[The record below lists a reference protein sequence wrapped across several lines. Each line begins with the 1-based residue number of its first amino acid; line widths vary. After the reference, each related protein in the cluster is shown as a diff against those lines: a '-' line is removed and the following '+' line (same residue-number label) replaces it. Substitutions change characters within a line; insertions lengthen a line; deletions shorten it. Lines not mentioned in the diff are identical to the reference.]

1 MPAVSQMQNEN
12 YRHEGKIMRWLL
24 DTWYSPPTLLQKHL
38 LYPMYGLA
46 GAIYRRALLLDQK
59 RSSAASKSLPRPVIS
74 VGNLVVGGTGKTPMT
89 LWTAKYLQNMGLRV
103 VVLSRGYKG
112 KSSRPARV
120 GSVQGIHG
128 ATSIHGDE
136 PVLMAEKGCRIWTGR
151 DRYEAGIQALKEGPV
166 DIFLLDDGFQH
177 RKLERNLDIVLLNA
191 DSPWGNGLLLPFG
204 PMREP
209 MEHLQRADALVLTG
223 FTASQGQQAL
233 AGFLRK
239 TFAPKP
245 LFTCRHR
252 LTGFRVGL
260 HGEEI
265 PLHELQ
271 TAPVTVFSGLANPRG
286 FLHSLERVGIHPVKQ
301 CAFPDHYAYGMDD
314 LNRLWESALK
324 AHAHHIVTT
333 EKDAVRL
340 PGSFLS
346 RVVTIQMELDFGE
359 CTEAFREFLKLE
371 SRKWEVEEM

>member
-1 MPAVSQMQNEN
+1 MPAVSRQMQNEN
-12 YRHEGKIMRWLL
+12 YRHEGKITRRLL
-24 DTWYSPPTLLQKHL
+24 DTWYSPPSLVRQHL
-38 LYPMYGLA
+38 LYPLFRLA

-59 RSSAASKSLPRPVIS
+59 RSSAASKSLPVPVIS

-89 LWTAKYLQNMGLRV
+89 LWLAKYLENMGLRV
-103 VVLSRGYKG
+103 VILSRGYKG
-112 KSSRPARV
+112 KSSEPTRVEGV
-120 GSVQGIHG
+120 GSRHEG
-128 ATSIHGDE
+128 ASIHGDE
-136 PVLMAEKGCRIWTGR
+136 PVLMAEKGYKVQVGR
-151 DRYEAGIQALKEGPV
+151 NRWEAARQAIEESPV
-166 DIFLLDDGFQH
+166 DVFLLDDGFQH

-223 FTASQGQQAL
+223 FTASQEQHAL

-245 LFTCRHR
+245 LFTCCHR
-252 LTGFRVGL
+252 LTGFRMGL

-271 TAPVTVFSGLANPRG
+271 NTPVTVFSGLANPRG
-286 FLHSLERVGIHPVKQ
+286 FLHSLERVGIHPVKH
-301 CAFPDHYAYGMDD
+301 CAFPDHHAYGMGD
-314 LNRLWESALK
+314 LNRLWENAQK
-324 AHAHHIVTT
+324 AHTRHIVTT

-340 PGSFLS
+340 PGPFLS
-346 RVVTIQMELDFGE
+346 RVVTVQMELDFDE
-359 CTEAFREFLKLE
+359 CTEAFEEFLKLE
-371 SRKWEVEEM
+371 IRKWEA